1 VPLSPRSVR
10 AGFLVAGLLT
20 LGFAAPA
27 AAADRVELRGSVPAY
42 ADSQARAERVP
53 AKQRLSFQ
61 VVLGLRDRAGAS
73 ALAKRVSDPRSN
85 SYREFV
91 SAAEFRRQFSWRRGE
106 IRPVAR
112 WLRKRGMRVGRPTP
126 NGVLLP
132 AAATAAEFEQ
142 AFGTRLGL
150 YRAFGQDLV
159 APRSRPSVPRSIARM
174 VRGTIG
180 VPEAPVSPRFV
191 GAASGES
198 GATATGSGGPTADPG
213 PPPLGFEFGVVARQP
228 PPPYCS
234 RYWAAQL
241 GGGLPPAYGQLPL
254 LATCGYNAK
263 QIRSA
268 YGAQKLHRKG
278 IDGSGVDIGIVA
290 GYLSPTL
297 QSDLNVYSDDNRIRR
312 TRLRIRRPSRYR
324 PTDPT
329 NIWPF
334 YTEQTLDV
342 QVSHGMA
349 PGARIH
355 YSGPEPSGPG
365 GIDRQIAADS
375 ELVDRNKV
383 EVISNSWAIP
393 EFLASR
399 ALFRAAED
407 VFVQAAAQGITML
420 FASGDTGDN
429 IAEWGIRTVEY
440 PASSRWVT
448 AAGGT
453 TLNVGPT
460 NARVWEQAWG
470 ESRTALNTA
479 ETAWDPDPP
488 GEYIGGSTGGT
499 SRVFRQPRYQREV
512 VPKRYSSYFGGRA
525 RVVPDVAL
533 IADPMSGPGLVQTA
547 HDPTTGANIV
557 TRHSV
562 GGTSVASPVL
572 AGALAVIADRNGGRL
587 GFLNPSLYRAGG
599 RAVRAVG
606 PRGTPAVSA
615 TVAFAN
621 FLDASDGFIVVLR
634 SGGEYGTL
642 TVRRG
647 YDDVTGLGSPSVRKL
662 AKRLRRMTG

>member
-1 VPLSPRSVR
+1 MPLSPRNVA
-10 AGFLVAGLLT
+10 AGLFVAGLLA

-53 AKQRLSFQ
+53 ANQRLSFQ
-61 VVLGLRDRAGAS
+61 VVLGLRSPAGARV
-73 ALAKRVSDPRSN
+73 LAKRVSDPRSD

-91 SAAEFRRQFSWRRGE
+91 SAPEFRRRFSWRRGE

-112 WLRKRGMRVGRPTP
+112 WLRKQGMRAGRPTP

-132 AAATAAEFEQ
+132 ATATAAEFEQ

-159 APRSRPSVPRSIARM
+159 APRSRLSVPRSIARM

-180 VPEAPVSPRFV
+180 VPEAPVSPHFV
-191 GAASGES
+191 GAASG
-198 GATATGSGGPTADPG
+198 ATARASGGPSVDPG
-213 PPPLGFEFGVVARQP
+213 PPPLGSMNGVVAEQP

-234 RYWAAQL
+234 RYWAAKV
-241 GGGLPPAYGQLPL
+241 GGGLPRAYGELPL

-268 YGAQKLHRKG
+268 YGAQKLYRKG
-278 IDGSGVDIGIVA
+278 IDGSGTDIGIVT

-297 QSDLNVYSDDNRIRR
+297 QSDLNTYSKDNRIGR
-312 TRLRIRRPSRYR
+312 TRLRIRRPSRYT
-324 PTDPT
+324 PADPDEV
-329 NIWPF
+329 WGF

-342 QVSHGMA
+342 QVSHGIA

-355 YSGPEPSGPG
+355 YSGPDGT
-365 GIDRQIAADS
+365 DDQIAADS
-375 ELVDRNKV
+375 ELVDRNRV
-383 EVISNSWAIP
+383 EVISNSWGLP
-393 EFLASR
+393 EVAVSR
-399 ALFRAAED
+399 AYFRAAED
-407 VFVQAAAQGITML
+407 VFVQAAAQGITMIYS
-420 FASGDTGDN
+420 SGDTGDN
-429 IAEWGIRTVEY
+429 IEEVGIRTVSY

-547 HDPTTGANIV
+547 VDPTTGAEEV

-572 AGALAVIADRNGGRL
+572 AGAVAAMADRNGGRL
-587 GFLNPSLYRAGG
+587 GFLNPSLYRVRGK
-599 RAVRAVG
+599 AVRRVG
-606 PRGTPAVSA
+606 PAREPAVSA
-615 TVAFAN
+615 LVSYAN
-621 FLDASDGFIVVLR
+621 FLDTSDGFEVELL

-642 TVRRG
+642 TVRNG